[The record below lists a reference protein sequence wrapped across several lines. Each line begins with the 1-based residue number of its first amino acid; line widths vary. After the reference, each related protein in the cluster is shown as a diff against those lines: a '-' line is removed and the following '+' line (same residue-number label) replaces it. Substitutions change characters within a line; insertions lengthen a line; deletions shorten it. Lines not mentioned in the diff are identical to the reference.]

1 MVCGT
6 VNSAPQL
13 KVVCDSGTEWEAVLK
28 GGGGG
33 GAHTGRNTMEHFPL
47 FTTLGVIDL
56 LTSAGVR
63 NTPSSTAVNNESYC
77 ESCVGRAS
85 DVMFYVA
92 CIGN

>member
-1 MVCGT
+1 MIATRHGT
-6 VNSAPQL
+6 ARAGAG
-13 KVVCDSGTEWEAVLK
+13 SGRTGGTGRA

-33 GAHTGRNTMEHFPL
+33 GEGAHTGRNTMEHFPL

-77 ESCVGRAS
+77 ESCVVRAPL
-85 DVMFYVA
+85 VMCYVV
-92 CIGN
+92 CIVN